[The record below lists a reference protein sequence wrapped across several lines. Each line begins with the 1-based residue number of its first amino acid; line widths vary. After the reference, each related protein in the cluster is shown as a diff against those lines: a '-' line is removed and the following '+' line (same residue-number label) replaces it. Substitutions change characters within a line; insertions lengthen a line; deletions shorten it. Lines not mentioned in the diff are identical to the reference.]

1 MNFTELMKERRSIYE
16 LDDNVTLSDAAIQ
29 EMIEE
34 VLDNTPSAFN
44 AQTQRLVLLLG
55 LKHREFWD
63 LVSDQLKKI
72 VPEAE
77 FPKTEKKLSGFA
89 KGKGTVLFFDAED
102 VTEELKGKYSLYAK
116 NITSWAKEQNG
127 MLQYAVWVA
136 FREVNIGASLQHYNE
151 IVSEQLAEAYD
162 IPKSWKIVAQMP
174 FGNILH
180 TPEAKSRLPIS
191 SRMLVR

>member
-63 LVSDQLKKI
+63 LV
-72 VPEAE
+72 
-77 FPKTEKKLSGFA
+77 
-89 KGKGTVLFFDAED
+89 
-102 VTEELKGKYSLYAK
+102 
-116 NITSWAKEQNG
+116 
-127 MLQYAVWVA
+127 
-136 FREVNIGASLQHYNE
+136 
-151 IVSEQLAEAYD
+151 
-162 IPKSWKIVAQMP
+162 
-174 FGNILH
+174 
-180 TPEAKSRLPIS
+180 
-191 SRMLVR
+191 